1 VKRAFSIYVSGI
13 FLVIVIAGCGAYLRT
28 AEHKNE
34 QYLHN
39 HTLFNQGKYADAI
52 AGFRGF
58 VEKYP
63 DDELA
68 DDAQY
73 FLAYT
78 LVYYANKDR
87 DYEKGLAE
95 FKRLLVKYPKSYWV
109 KDAKNWVS
117 QIEEILSLKNDV
129 SRQKAENEKLKK
141 DIKDLMKTDIEMEKK
156 RKKMK

>member
-1 VKRAFSIYVSGI
+1 MKKASIIHLSGI
-13 FLVIVIAGCGAYLRT
+13 FLVIVIAGCGAYLRS

-78 LVYYANKDR
+78 LVYYANKER

-95 FKRLLVKYPKSYWV
+95 FRRLLVKYPKSYWI
-109 KDAKNWVS
+109 KDAKNWAF
-117 QIEEILSLKNDV
+117 QIEEMLSLKG
-129 SRQKAENEKLKK
+129 ENEKLKK
-141 DIKDLMKTDIEMEKK
+141 DIKRLMKTDIEMEKK
-156 RKKMK
+156 RKKIK

>member
-1 VKRAFSIYVSGI
+1 MRS
-13 FLVIVIAGCGAYLRT
+13 

-39 HTLFNQGKYADAI
+39 HTLFNQGKYADALT
-52 AGFRGF
+52 GFSGF

-68 DDAQY
+68 NDAQY
-73 FLAYT
+73 FLAYAF
-78 LVYYANKDR
+78 VYYANKDR

-109 KDAKNWVS
+109 KDAKNWIF
-117 QIEEILSLKNDV
+117 QIEKMLSLKGEIA
-129 SRQKAENEKLKK
+129 SLKEENEKLRN
-141 DIKDLMKTDIEMEKK
+141 DINRLMKTDIESERK
-156 RKKMK
+156 RKKIK